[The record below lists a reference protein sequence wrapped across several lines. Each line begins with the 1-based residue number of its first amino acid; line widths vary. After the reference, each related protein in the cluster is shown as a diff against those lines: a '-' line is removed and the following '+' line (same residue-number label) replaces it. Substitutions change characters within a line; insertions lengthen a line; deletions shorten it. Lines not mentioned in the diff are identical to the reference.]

1 MPAYK
6 RKLYLI
12 SNMYPSQRD
21 KRYGVFVKNFCAS
34 IKTDFEIKE
43 YVLLKNKSV
52 LRKALAYLKLY
63 IKLFFLPVFLKKR
76 DVVYIHFPLYFSPII
91 CWLFLFHKNIVL
103 NFHGGDA
110 YFDNTLRKVLGIFL
124 KLVVK
129 KCKVVVPSN
138 SFSRIVE
145 EVFSVEKPKI
155 HVYPSGGINTM
166 VFEPL
171 ETKKDTFIIGFISSL
186 IEPKGWRVFLNAIK
200 LLKDQ
205 NGDTFKAIMVGEGAD
220 RDKVQGCIQKY
231 KLPVELLQNRDQKS
245 LADIYNRFHVFV
257 FPTEK
262 ESLGLV
268 GLEAMACGVPVIA
281 SDVPGPSDYVKH
293 NYNGYLFEEGN
304 PRELSKTLTY
314 YMALKDTERLRLI
327 NNSLDTARAFDS
339 NTVKVE
345 LVKFIL
351 D

>member
-1 MPAYK
+1 M
-6 RKLYLI
+6 R
-12 SNMYPSQRD
+12 
-21 KRYGVFVKNFCAS
+21 
-34 IKTDFEIKE
+34 
-43 YVLLKNKSV
+43 
-52 LRKALAYLKLY
+52 
-63 IKLFFLPVFLKKR
+63 
-76 DVVYIHFPLYFSPII
+76 
-91 CWLFLFHKNIVL
+91 WWFLFSKNIIL
-103 NFHGGDA
+103 NFHGGDV
-110 YFDNTLRKVLGIFL
+110 YFDNTLRKILGVFL
-124 KLVVK
+124 KPIVK
-129 KCKVVVPSN
+129 KCKVVVPSD
-138 SFSRIVE
+138 SFSKRVMKLFRI
-145 EVFSVEKPKI
+145 EKSKI
-155 HVYPSGGINTM
+155 HVYPSGGINTL
-166 VFEPL
+166 VFKPIK
-171 ETKKDTFIIGFISSL
+171 TNKDIFTIGFISSL

-205 NGDTFKAIMVGEGAD
+205 NGDTFKAIMVGEGSD
-220 RDKVQGCIQKY
+220 RDKVQGCIQKH

-304 PRELSKTLTY
+304 PRELSKNLTY

>member
-1 MPAYK
+1 MCTHLAELTPWFLSLL
-6 RKLYLI
+6 RPIRIFLPLDLY
-12 SNMYPSQRD
+12 P
-21 KRYGVFVKNFCAS
+21 
-34 IKTDFEIKE
+34 
-43 YVLLKNKSV
+43 VLLN
-52 LRKALAYLKLY
+52 
-63 IKLFFLPVFLKKR
+63 
-76 DVVYIHFPLYFSPII
+76 
-91 CWLFLFHKNIVL
+91 
-103 NFHGGDA
+103 
-110 YFDNTLRKVLGIFL
+110 
-124 KLVVK
+124 
-129 KCKVVVPSN
+129 
-138 SFSRIVE
+138 
-145 EVFSVEKPKI
+145 
-155 HVYPSGGINTM
+155 
-166 VFEPL
+166 
-171 ETKKDTFIIGFISSL
+171 
-186 IEPKGWRVFLNAIK
+186 PKG
-200 LLKDQ
+200 
-205 NGDTFKAIMVGEGAD
+205 
-220 RDKVQGCIQKY
+220 

-304 PRELSKTLTY
+304 PRELSKNLTY